1 MQFDKFVPSV
11 VESAN
16 MLQAVDQLCVC
27 PWSTRC
33 SWWSDRHC
41 CARLSEAPVQRGGHC
56 LRSMLWHLGF
66 LKITL
71 LGLLGITPASCS
83 TVQSLN
89 YLPARVINPWLVQH
103 VAGKTIW
110 FARMCTSVLHNKRVG
125 LMNVFM
131 EEVSDVLWIL
141 WLACSISSG
150 QPFTWLYL
158 QPSYFVCWKATRHSS
173 WTHEST
179 VVWGTRVP
187 SVWRR

>member
-1 MQFDKFVPSV
+1 MVR
-11 VESAN
+11 
-16 MLQAVDQLCVC
+16 QALLCQTLG
-27 PWSTRC
+27 ST
-33 SWWSDRHC
+33 
-41 CARLSEAPVQRGGHC
+41 CAERGAL

-103 VAGKTIW
+103 VAGKTVW

-150 QPFTWLYL
+150 QPFTWLCL

-179 VVWGTRVP
+179 VVWGTRMP